1 MVKKKGQDTSKKV
14 VQKQKE
20 KKLEDLTFGLK
31 NKNKSAKVKQYVQAT
46 EKAIKNEGMSARAR
60 QLEEQKKQA
69 KIAMKE
75 KKKAEE
81 DERNALFNEA
91 LLAVSKKTDTK
102 SGKIEAKGRDGDD
115 DTKKAGTSRAMKMM
129 FQMDAKEM
137 EQKLREDPNYVPT
150 LEDEVELKR
159 QEMFEQLK
167 KSGKQGTPVTEVS
180 LNEWL
185 AKKRKKRAEEAR
197 KLVEAEFKKKK
208 GGKGLSVLSG
218 RDLYEYNRE
227 LFVDDENAANAE
239 ETVRGDLSETNS
251 EADENENQ
259 PINGD
264 LHKIAEQVEEHLFLN
279 ESEEDLD
286 DLDDD

>member
-259 PINGD
+259 LNNGD